1 MSDAHPFWKETLSS
15 LKQQRDELAVQIQ
28 LGKAEAKEEWERLRT
43 KLDKL
48 NDDYQPVKEAINES
62 ASDVVDSLK
71 LVAGEIKEGFDRI
84 RKSLNEK

>member
-1 MSDAHPFWKETLSS
+1 MSDAHSFWKETLSS

-28 LGKAEAKEEWERLRT
+28 LGKAEAKEEWDRLRT

-48 NDDYQPVKEAINES
+48 NDDYQPVKNALNES
-62 ASDVVDSLK
+62 ASDVMESLK
-71 LVAGEIKEGFDRI
+71 LVAGEIKEGFDRV